1 MSSEKKV
8 LLKNHKIIVVGD
20 TNVGKTTVLNNYAYG
35 FKKRDYASTVGADF
49 IVTQKTTKKGELF
62 QLQLWDVTGQEVFRS
77 MVKLFYKGIVGAIIM
92 FDVTNRT
99 SFESVS
105 YWIKNIRKNTSN
117 HYSLPIPVMLVA
129 VVKTHDL
136 TEQQIQD
143 PLEHTQA
150 LKEQI
155 QAIQKERTIPEA
167 ESSEFADKNNML
179 YREIYINHVSKID
192 EMFETLLE
200 SISKKNL
207 REKIIEDALQHNN
220 CCNLM

>member
-1 MSSEKKV
+1 
-8 LLKNHKIIVVGD
+8 
-20 TNVGKTTVLNNYAYG
+20 
-35 FKKRDYASTVGADF
+35 
-49 IVTQKTTKKGELF
+49 
-62 QLQLWDVTGQEVFRS
+62 
-77 MVKLFYKGIVGAIIM
+77 
-92 FDVTNRT
+92 
-99 SFESVS
+99 
-105 YWIKNIRKNTSN
+105 
-117 HYSLPIPVMLVA
+117 MLVA

>member
-1 MSSEKKV
+1 MSSEQKIF
-8 LLKNHKIIVVGD
+8 KNHKIIVVGD

-35 FKKRDYASTVGADF
+35 FKKRDHVSTVGADF
-49 IVTQKTTKKGELF
+49 IVTQKTTKKGQLF
-62 QLQLWDVTGQEVFRS
+62 QLQLWDVTGEELFRS
-77 MVKLFYKGIVGAIIM
+77 MVKTFYKGIIGAIIM
-92 FDVTNRT
+92 FDVTNRK

-136 TEQQIQD
+136 TEQQIHA

-155 QAIQKERTIPEA
+155 QAIKKERTIPEA

-192 EMFETLLE
+192 EMFETLLD
-200 SISKKNL
+200 SISTNMS
-207 REKIIEDALQHNN
+207 REKMIEDALQDNN

>member
-1 MSSEKKV
+1 
-8 LLKNHKIIVVGD
+8 
-20 TNVGKTTVLNNYAYG
+20 
-35 FKKRDYASTVGADF
+35 
-49 IVTQKTTKKGELF
+49 
-62 QLQLWDVTGQEVFRS
+62 
-77 MVKLFYKGIVGAIIM
+77 MVKTFYKGIVGAIIM
-92 FDVTNRT
+92 FDVTNRK

-105 YWIKNIRKNTSN
+105 YWIKEIRKNTSN

-136 TEQQIQD
+136 TEH

-155 QAIQKERTIPEA
+155 QAIQKKRTIPEA
-167 ESSEFADKNNML
+167 ESSKFADKNNML

-192 EMFETLLE
+192 EMFETLLD
-200 SISKKNL
+200 SISTNMS
-207 REKIIEDALQHNN
+207 REKIIEDALQNNN

>member
-1 MSSEKKV
+1 MSSEQKIF
-8 LLKNHKIIVVGD
+8 KNNKIIVVGD
-20 TNVGKTTVLNNYAYG
+20 TNVGKTTILNNYAYG
-35 FKKRDYASTVGADF
+35 YKKRDYASTVGVDL
-49 IVTQKTTKKGELF
+49 IVTQKTTKKGQLF
-62 QLQLWDVTGQEVFRS
+62 QLQLWDVTGQEPFRT
-77 MVKLFYKGIVGAIIM
+77 MVKMFFKGIIGAIIM
-92 FDVTNRT
+92 FDVTNRK

-105 YWIKNIRKNTSN
+105 YWIKEIRKNTSN

-136 TEQQIQD
+136 TEH

-167 ESSEFADKNNML
+167 ESSKFADKNNML

-200 SISKKNL
+200 SISTNMS
-207 REKIIEDALQHNN
+207 REKMIEDALQNNN